1 MKLALSYDGEHTNNR
16 ILEFRINKECV
27 NFNNSKIVYSIIRSR
42 HIGAKKYNVYVKYKT
57 EVNSLDG
64 FESWY
69 CTCQA
74 GMRTVGCCS
83 HVVSIIYFLSYG
95 KYLDHI
101 PNPSSKLTSIFPISN
116 YKICSKNK
124 SKAIKKETKTV
135 KKSELNTLTWSNND
149 FIDCLSEF
157 DDSDECFI
165 DLGIP
170 NDYLSTIA
178 SKNDLNNQIDDSCN
192 NDLNKLNSSMKRLHG

>member
-1 MKLALSYDGEHTNNR
+1 MKQALSYVGEHTNNG

-69 CTCQA
+69 CTCKA

-83 HVVSIIYFLSYG
+83 HVASIIYFLSFG

-101 PNPSSKLTSIFPISN
+101 PNPSSELTSIFPISN
-116 YKICSKNK
+116 FKIRSKN
-124 SKAIKKETKTV
+124 
-135 KKSELNTLTWSNND
+135 
-149 FIDCLSEF
+149 
-157 DDSDECFI
+157 
-165 DLGIP
+165 
-170 NDYLSTIA
+170 
-178 SKNDLNNQIDDSCN
+178 
-192 NDLNKLNSSMKRLHG
+192 